1 MRKPSALRP
10 GDRIRVVSPA
20 SPLGPDQVEEGVRLL
35 KDEGYEVILGDS
47 VFERAGYLAGTDEQR
62 AADITTAFQ
71 DPDCRAVICSRGGY
85 GCARLLEHLD
95 LDQMAES
102 GKMLCGF
109 SDVTTLHLALNRRGL
124 VTYHTPML
132 ITLSVQREPWVIESF
147 TNLLKGSDPFPMAA
161 TPAETVVGGT
171 AEGVITG
178 GCMCLLSDSLSTLDP
193 LDAAGK
199 ILLIEDVDENP
210 HRIDAM
216 FTHFRNAGILQSA
229 AGIVIGEM
237 TGTDDRVDE
246 KIGAMPW
253 REIVLD
259 RLRGIDVP
267 TVINFPFG
275 HMRTM
280 LSIPLG
286 VRARLDADQG
296 RLQLLESPCAD

>member
-1 MRKPSALRP
+1 MLES
-10 GDRIRVVSPA
+10 
-20 SPLGPDQVEEGVRLL
+20 EE
-35 KDEGYEVILGDS
+35 YEVILGDS
-47 VFERAGYLAGTDEQR
+47 VFERAGYLAGSDEQR
-62 AADITTAFQ
+62 AADITAAFQ

-95 LDQMAES
+95 LDMMAAS

-124 VTYHTPML
+124 VTCHTPML

-147 TNLLKGSDPFPMAA
+147 TNLLKGQDPFPMAA

-171 AEGVITG
+171 AEGVLTG
-178 GCMCLLSDSLSTLDP
+178 GCMCLLSDSLTTADP
-193 LDAAGK
+193 LDADGK

-216 FTHFRNAGILQSA
+216 FTHFRNAGILQRA
-229 AGIVIGEM
+229 AGLVIGEM

-286 VRARLDADQG
+286 VRARLDAERG